1 MRRDA
6 GGCVQVCALARTLH
20 RRLSVSEPVV
30 ACKQHIRRC
39 APASIRLVDNPQ
51 FQFGMALKPEAGSFF
66 HKIVDAAKKFYLIKM
81 KGFEVDKM
89 VLMTV
94 MMEGSSAEVQRQSDN
109 LISVCASHGG
119 LNAGAEAGYRGY
131 FLTYMIAYLRDFGM
145 QARVFNFK
153 N

>member
-1 MRRDA
+1 
-6 GGCVQVCALARTLH
+6 
-20 RRLSVSEPVV
+20 
-30 ACKQHIRRC
+30 
-39 APASIRLVDNPQ
+39 
-51 FQFGMALKPEAGSFF
+51 MALKPEAGSFF
-66 HKIVDAAKKFYLIKM
+66 HKIVDAAKKFFLIKM

-94 MMEGSSAEVQRQSDN
+94 MMEGTRDDVTRQSAN

-145 QARVFNFK
+145 QCA
-153 N
+153 

>member
-1 MRRDA
+1 
-6 GGCVQVCALARTLH
+6 
-20 RRLSVSEPVV
+20 
-30 ACKQHIRRC
+30 
-39 APASIRLVDNPQ
+39 
-51 FQFGMALKPEAGSFF
+51 MALKPEAGSFF
-66 HKIVDAAKKFYLIKM
+66 HKIVDAAKKFFLIKM

-94 MMEGSSAEVQRQSDN
+94 MMEGTHDDVKRQSAN

-145 QARVFNFK
+145 QYPSPHPNIKLFVGIVLMASTGTS
-153 N
+153 